1 MTYDASVPAALQ
13 GVKGTARVA
22 WLYDVLRLPLGQI
35 DHGAWGAEVT
45 VSSLVRMNVC
55 VHVPDTVHL
64 FAMLID
70 ECGNGIWRAE
80 FLVDF
85 EKAII
90 PFLQLTRRLPR

>member
-1 MTYDASVPAALQ
+1 
-13 GVKGTARVA
+13 
-22 WLYDVLRLPLGQI
+22 
-35 DHGAWGAEVT
+35 
-45 VSSLVRMNVC
+45 MN

-70 ECGNGIWRAE
+70 ECCNGIWRAE

-90 PFLQLTRRLPR
+90 PFLQLTRSLPR